1 MFREPHPFDLLLNEV
16 KYCTGASELE
26 IDELRSLARQLAT
39 TTKFTAVQVAAHMLR
54 LAGIVHTAPRIAE
67 AIEPRL
73 DHVARYNL

>member
-26 IDELRSLARQLAT
+26 IDELRSRALQLAT
-39 TTKFTAVQVAAHMLR
+39 TTKFTAAQVAAFMLR
-54 LAGIVHTAPRIAE
+54 LAEFVHAAPGIAE

-73 DHVARYNL
+73 DYVARHNQ